1 MAKLTSSK
9 KLKTINAEMLKLST
23 FIELDEIPIEDFLE
37 TIRSTGKEV
46 SEKEAREMLEIL
58 YTLTR
63 ITIKEYFSPE

>member
-9 KLKTINAEMLKLST
+9 KLKTINSEMLKLST

-37 TIRSTGKEV
+37 TIRLTGKEV

-58 YTLTR
+58 YALTR

>member
-9 KLKTINAEMLKLST
+9 QLKTTNAEMLKLST

-46 SEKEAREMLEIL
+46 SEKEAREMLEFL
-58 YTLTR
+58 YSLTR
-63 ITIKEYFSPE
+63 LTIKEFFSPE

>member
-1 MAKLTSSK
+1 
-9 KLKTINAEMLKLST
+9 MLKLST

-37 TIRSTGKEV
+37 TIRLTGKEV
-46 SEKEAREMLEIL
+46 SEKEAREMLEVL